1 MKLKNIFEQT
11 IVITGA
17 TSGIG
22 LTTARMAAEQ
32 GARVVLVARNED
44 ALRELTNE
52 INASG
57 GQAIYAVADV
67 ADENALRGAAEKAK
81 AEFGGFDT
89 WVNNAGG
96 SIYGRIMDVPVED
109 LRQVFETNVWGVVY
123 GSRIAVEHLR
133 ERGGALINVGSEVSD
148 SPIPLQGI
156 YSASKHAVKGF
167 TDAFR
172 MEIEA
177 DGLPVSITLIKPTA
191 INTPFPENARN
202 YLPYEPQLPQP
213 LYAPELVA
221 EAILHCAENPVRDFF
236 VGEMAKIHSSM
247 AHYAPRLSEK
257 MNEMMIDSAQNS
269 GEPAHRNR
277 HDGLYETNSNLRQ
290 RGEEDRF
297 TLEESVYQRAKM
309 HPLITTAL
317 AIGGGAAIAALLTN
331 QKSKT
336 SGIGKFSGVKSS
348 KINSTDIRE
357 KMEVVGSDGLFVGT
371 VDRVEYGEIK
381 LARKDSTD
389 GQHHFVSMD
398 VVESINDNKVFLS
411 QTAEQTRQMWR
422 GESNKKSSGLTENA
436 GDTSAIEQNKTK
448 ASGGAM

>member
-1 MKLKNIFEQT
+1 MKLKNISEQT

-32 GARVVLVARNED
+32 GARVVLIARNED
-44 ALRELTNE
+44 ALSQLTNE
-52 INASG
+52 INKGG

-67 ADENALRGAAEKAK
+67 ADENALRQAAEKAK
-81 AEFGGFDT
+81 AEFNGFDT
-89 WVNNAGG
+89 WINNAGG
-96 SIYGRIMDVPVED
+96 SIYGRIMDVPTED

-123 GSRIAVEHLR
+123 GSRLAVEHLR
-133 ERGGALINVGSEVSD
+133 ECGGALINVGSEVSD

-177 DGLPVSITLIKPTA
+177 DGLPISVTLIKPTA
-191 INTPFPENARN
+191 INTPFSENARN

-269 GEPAHRNR
+269 GEPAQKNR
-277 HDGLYETNSNLRQ
+277 PDGLYETNSNLRQ

-297 TLEESVYQRAKM
+297 TLEGSAYQRAKI

-317 AIGGGAAIAALLTN
+317 AVGGGMAIAALLSN

-336 SGIGKFSGVKSS
+336 SGISNFSDISSS
-348 KINSTDIRE
+348 KINSTNIRE
-357 KMEVVGSDGLFVGT
+357 KMEVVGSDGRFVGT

-381 LARKDSTD
+381 LARKDSSD

-398 VVESINDNKVFLS
+398 AVESISGNKVFLS
-411 QTAEQTRQMWR
+411 QTAEQTRLMWR
-422 GESNKKSSGLTENA
+422 GESDEKSNRQLESA
-436 GDTSAIEQNKTK
+436 GDTSATEHKTK
-448 ASGGAM
+448 ASGSSAM